1 MMLAHSTKS
10 TNWCTIFYQ
19 DVQEHFAKSLFG
31 NSKGREWFLKKLFT
45 TAFAA
50 DGNYEWSKIN
60 IVKMTA
66 VGGGF
71 L

>member
-1 MMLAHSTKS
+1 MLIAQKALIGAQFFTK
-10 TNWCTIFYQ
+10 T
-19 DVQEHFAKSLFG
+19 VQEHFAKSLFG
-31 NSKGREWFLKKLFT
+31 NSKGREWFLKKLFA

>member
-1 MMLAHSTKS
+1 MLIAQKALIGAQFFTK
-10 TNWCTIFYQ
+10 TF
-19 DVQEHFAKSLFG
+19 KSILQKAFFI
-31 NSKGREWFLKKLFT
+31 NSKGREWFLKKLFA